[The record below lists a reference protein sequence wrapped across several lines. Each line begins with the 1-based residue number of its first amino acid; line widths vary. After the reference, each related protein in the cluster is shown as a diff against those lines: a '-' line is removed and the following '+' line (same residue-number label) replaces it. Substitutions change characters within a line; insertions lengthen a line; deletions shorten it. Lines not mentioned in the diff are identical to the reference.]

1 MIRDALIFALIFA
14 ITLRSLSTIDP
25 TVECALIPMVGL
37 TLFTPASCACA
48 ITGAV
53 LLVPVA
59 GRTNEDLR
67 AAKSTE
73 KAAHRFGHRRSS
85 NNRRAH
91 RQSEKLRAILQ
102 HARTRIV
109 GRRHGIG
116 LACNV

>member
-1 MIRDALIFALIFA
+1 MIRDAFTFALTFA
-14 ITLRSLSTIDP
+14 ITLRSRSTLEL
-25 TVECALIPMVGL
+25 TVERALIQMVGL

-91 RQSEKLRAILQ
+91 RQREKSRAMLQ

-116 LACNV
+116 LACYV